1 MSELEARGPE
11 EHEPVRITVQRD
23 WMTPTERL
31 LALWDHL
38 GIGAAHVAT
47 QMPGDI
53 AGLAAGFGSRLAG
66 IVLCVPTRLDPVAF
80 GAMPERLLM
89 ICGDGGLTAD
99 VTSRAE
105 ARLPGARRIVL
116 GGYDAPGWA
125 DVVADR
131 TDEIVQAM
139 SSFLGGLAADVP
151 KSPARE
157 GSHAGISYRIEGAG
171 PALMLLPFFLAP
183 SQWAPAV
190 ERLAR
195 QFTVITLGGA
205 HLGGVATLE
214 DRARAP
220 TYQAMFRTLIDL
232 LAPRP
237 GEAILDVGCG
247 AGSLDRLLAPRLG
260 KANPVTAIDT
270 NGFLLREAEALA
282 KAEGLDGLI
291 RFTPGNAEAL
301 PFADASFDCIFSVTV
316 LEECDADRA
325 LAEMMRVAR
334 PGGRIGVI
342 VRSIDLPQ
350 WWSVD
355 VPEALRQRA
364 ATPPQSV
371 GARGVADASLYRRAR
386 QAGLRDLTCFP
397 ALVTLDRPDGPIWRY
412 REDHLVAQLSP
423 SETAAWQ
430 AVRSAAANQGLLFMA
445 HPMHCVV
452 GRKP

>member
-1 MSELEARGPE
+1 
-11 EHEPVRITVQRD
+11 
-23 WMTPTERL
+23 MTPTERL

-38 GIGAAHVAT
+38 GIGTAHVAT

-53 AGLAAGFGSRLAG
+53 ASLAASFGARLAG
-66 IVLCVPTRLDPVAF
+66 IVLCVPTRLDPGSF
-80 GAMPERLLM
+80 SAMPERLLM
-89 ICGDGGLTAD
+89 ISGDSGLTAD

-105 ARLPGARRIVL
+105 ARLPESRRIVL
-116 GGYDAPGWA
+116 AGYDAPGWA

-139 SSFLGGLAADVP
+139 LGFLGKLEADVP
-151 KSPARE
+151 TNLTRE
-157 GSHAGISYRIEGAG
+157 GVHAGISYRIDGSG
-171 PALMLLPFFLAP
+171 PALLLLPFFLAP

-220 TYQAMFRTLIDL
+220 TYQAMFRTLVDL
-232 LAPRP
+232 MAPKP
-237 GEAILDVGCG
+237 GEKILDVGCG
-247 AGSLDRLLAPRLG
+247 AGSLDRLLARRLG
-260 KANPVTAIDT
+260 KANAITAIDT
-270 NGFLLREAEALA
+270 NSFLLGEARALA
-282 KAEGLDGLI
+282 KADGLDGLI
-291 RFTPGNAEAL
+291 HFTPGNAEAL

-325 LAEMMRVAR
+325 FAEMMRVAR

-350 WWSVD
+350 WWSAD
-355 VPEALRQRA
+355 LPEVLRLRA
-364 ATPPQSV
+364 VTPPQSV

-386 QAGLRDLTCFP
+386 EAGLRDLTCFP
-397 ALVTLDRPDGPIWRY
+397 ALVTLDRPEGPIWRY
-412 REDHLVAQLSP
+412 REDHLTAQLTP
-423 SETAAWQ
+423 PERAAWQ
-430 AVRSAAANQGLLFMA
+430 AARQAAAGQGLLFMA

-452 GRKP
+452 GHKLRA